1 MNWII
6 NDPAF
11 MGYIREL
18 EGEDDV
24 DTRDA
29 MIERVIKYLV
39 NEPYWNTNRAMNV
52 ALAVAGFDPF
62 DSLTIEELTYVRQE
76 VAKRHI

>member
-29 MIERVIKYLV
+29 MIVRVIKYLSE
-39 NEPYWNTNRAMNV
+39 EPNWTSNRAMNE
-52 ALAVAGFDPF
+52 ALAAAGFDPF
-62 DSLTIEELTYVRQE
+62 DSLTPEELTYVRQE